1 MIGSLLGNRYEIIS
15 QLGGGGMALVYKARD
30 TLLNRPVTVKVL
42 RPEYTGDEEFVARF
56 RREAQAVAKLSHPN
70 IVSVYDVGQER
81 DTHYIVMEYI
91 EGRNLKQI
99 IKENGKLP
107 VHQAID
113 IASQICIGL
122 QDAHEHGIVH
132 RDIKPHNILVT
143 DNGRV
148 KVTDFGIAQMIS
160 SVTVTDSGTIVGS
173 VHYFSPEQAKG
184 GVTGAKSDIYSAGV
198 VLYEMVTGKV
208 PFEGETP
215 IAVALKHIQ
224 ESPLPPSKINAQVSP
239 ELERVIL
246 RAMEKDVTMRYMSA
260 GDMARDLRRLTTGGG
275 PDDTRVMDAD
285 EFATRVLSGPVIITK
300 DMPFD
305 EENEYRKRKKKKM
318 RPMAKV
324 FLVAV
329 VLGLLAGAVYGAF
342 LGLNS
347 YLNVPDVRVPDVKNK
362 PLEEAKIILEK
373 NQLDYNPQL
382 RNDPTVPNGNVISQD
397 PFAGS
402 TVKQNTKIVLIVSN
416 GPKYVQVPNV
426 VKKEKAAAEVDIGN
440 AGFDVSHSE
449 EFSNEVPAG
458 SVISQT
464 PSGGSDAVE
473 GSTVKLVIS
482 KGAEPK
488 PTTVPNL
495 VGLTREA
502 AEAAL
507 KDAGLVLNP
516 QAAEKESTDFPQ
528 GLVISQNPAADVQ
541 LNQGD
546 TVSIVLSAGPGP
558 KAKMV
563 QVDVPIPDDGMIH
576 TVKIVVTDVTGTRVA
591 LGPEEHNSG
600 ERFTTLINY
609 YNKGKIQV
617 YLDEKLV
624 REELVN

>member
-1 MIGSLLGNRYEIIS
+1 MIGSVLGNRYEIIS

-42 RPEYTGDEEFVARF
+42 RPEYTSDEEFVSRF
-56 RREAQAVAKLSHPN
+56 RKEAQAVAKLSHPN

-107 VHQAID
+107 VTQAED
-113 IASQICIGL
+113 IANQICAGL

-148 KVTDFGIAQMIS
+148 KVTDFGIAQMMS

-184 GVTGAKSDIYSAGV
+184 GVTGAKSDIYSVGV

-224 ESPLPPSKINAQVSP
+224 DSPLPPSNLNSQVSP

-260 GDMARDLRRLTTGGG
+260 GDMARDLRRLLTGGG
-275 PDDTRVMDAD
+275 PDDTRIMDAD

-300 DMPFD
+300 DKDID
-305 EENEYRKRKKKKM
+305 EETEYRKRKKKRM
-318 RPMAKV
+318 RPMVKV
-324 FLVAV
+324 MIAAIVI
-329 VLGLLAGAVYGAF
+329 GLLAGAVY
-342 LGLNS
+342 GLNS
-347 YLNVPDVRVPDVKNK
+347 YLNVPDVRVPDVKQK
-362 PLEEAKIILEK
+362 SLEEAKAILK
-373 NQLDYNPQL
+373 ANTLDYDTQL
-382 RNDPTVPNGNVISQD
+382 KNDPTVPDGNVISQD

-402 TVKQNTKIVLIVSN
+402 TVKQNTKVLLTISQ
-416 GPKYVQVPNV
+416 GPKYVKVPDV
-426 VKKEKAAAEVDIGN
+426 VRKEKEAAEVEINN
-440 AGFDVSHSE
+440 AGFEVSESE
-449 EFSNEVPAG
+449 DYSDEVAAG
-458 SVISQT
+458 SIVSQT
-464 PSGGSDAVE
+464 PEAGSDAVE

-488 PTTVPNL
+488 PITVPNL
-495 VGLTREA
+495 VGLTQDA
-502 AEAAL
+502 AKAAL
-507 KDAGLVLNP
+507 QNIGLSLNP
-516 QAAEKESTDFPQ
+516 QVTTQQSTDYAQ
-528 GLVISQNPAADVQ
+528 GVVISQNPAA
-541 LNQGD
+541 NAEAKQGD
-546 TVSIVLSAGPGP
+546 SVSIVTSAGPGP
-558 KAKMV
+558 EAKTAEV
-563 QVDVPIPDDGMIH
+563 KDVPIPDDGMVH
-576 TVKIVVTDVTGTRVA
+576 TVKIVVTDVAGTRVA
-591 LGPEEHNSG
+591 YGPQEHNAG
-600 ERFTTLINY
+600 ERFYRLINY

-617 YLDEKLV
+617 YVDEKLV
-624 REELVN
+624 GEELVN

>member
-1 MIGSLLGNRYEIIS
+1 MIGSVLGNRYEIIS

-42 RPEYTGDEEFVARF
+42 RPEYTSDEEFVSRF
-56 RREAQAVAKLSHPN
+56 RKEAQAVAKLSHPN

-81 DTHYIVMEYI
+81 DTHFIVMEYI

-107 VHQAID
+107 VSQAED
-113 IASQICIGL
+113 IAGQICAGL

-148 KVTDFGIAQMIS
+148 KVTDFGIAQMMS

-184 GVTGAKSDIYSAGV
+184 GVTGAKSDIYSVGV

-224 ESPLPPSKINAQVSP
+224 DAPLPPSKLNPQVSP

-260 GDMARDLRRLTTGGG
+260 GDMARDLRRLITGGG
-275 PDDTRVMDAD
+275 PDDTRIMDAD

-300 DMPFD
+300 DKGMQD
-305 EENEYRKRKKKKM
+305 ETEYRKRKKKRM
-318 RPMAKV
+318 RPLVKV
-324 FLVAV
+324 LIAAM
-329 VLGLLAGAVYGAF
+329 VLGLLAGALY
-342 LGLNS
+342 GLNS
-347 YLNVPDVRVPDVKNK
+347 YLNVPDVRVPDVKLK
-362 PLEEAKIILEK
+362 PLEEAKSILK
-373 NQLDYNPQL
+373 ANHLDFDVQL
-382 RNDPTVPNGNVISQD
+382 RNDPAVPPQNVISQD

-402 TVKQNTKIVLIVSN
+402 TVKENTKIILTVSQ
-416 GPKYVQVPNV
+416 GPKYVQVPDV
-426 VKKEKAAAEVDIGN
+426 VKKEKAAAEVDISN
-440 AGFDVSHSE
+440 AGFKVSESE
-449 EFSNEVPAG
+449 DFSDEVAAG

-464 PSGGSDAVE
+464 PDAGSDAVE

-482 KGAEPK
+482 KGPEPK
-488 PTTVPNL
+488 PVTVPNL
-495 VGLTREA
+495 VGLTQDA
-502 AEAAL
+502 AKAEL
-507 KDAGLVLNP
+507 QNAGLTLNP
-516 QAAEKESTDFPQ
+516 QVTTQQSTDYPQ
-528 GLVISQNPAADVQ
+528 GLVISQDPAANAQ
-541 LNQGD
+541 ATQGD
-546 TVSIVLSAGPGP
+546 TVSIVTSAGPGP
-558 KAKMV
+558 EAKTAEV
-563 QVDVPIPDDGMIH
+563 VVPVPDDGMVH
-576 TVKIVVTDVTGTRVA
+576 SVKIVVSDVSGTRVA
-591 LGPEEHNSG
+591 LGPEEHNPG
-600 ERFTTLINY
+600 ERFTKLITY

-617 YLDEKLV
+617 YIDEKLV
-624 REELVN
+624 GEELVN

>member
-1 MIGSLLGNRYEIIS
+1 MRPVIGSVLGNRYEIIS

-42 RPEYTGDEEFVARF
+42 RPEYTGDEEFVSRF

-81 DTHYIVMEYI
+81 DTHFIVMEYI

-107 VHQAID
+107 VNQAID
-113 IASQICIGL
+113 IASQICAGL

-148 KVTDFGIAQMIS
+148 KVTDFGIAQMMS
-160 SVTVTDSGTIVGS
+160 SVTVTDSGTIIGS

-224 ESPLPPSKINAQVSP
+224 DSPLPPGQLNPQVSP

-260 GDMARDLRRLTTGGG
+260 GDMARDLRRLINGGG
-275 PDDTRVMDAD
+275 PDDTRIMDAD
-285 EFATRVLSGPVIITK
+285 EFATRVLNGPVIITK
-300 DMPFD
+300 DKPF
-305 EENEYRKRKKKKM
+305 EEETEYRKRKKKRM
-318 RPMAKV
+318 RPMAKA
-324 FLVAV
+324 LIMAII
-329 VLGLLAGAVYGAF
+329 LGLLAGAVY
-342 LGLNS
+342 GLNS
-347 YLNVPDVRVPDVKNK
+347 YLNVPDVRVPDVKQK
-362 PLEEAKIILEK
+362 PLEEAKTILK
-373 NQLDYNPQL
+373 NSQLDFDTQL

-397 PFAGS
+397 PFAGA
-402 TVKQNTKIVLIVSN
+402 TVKQNTKIILTVSQ
-416 GPKYVQVPNV
+416 GPKYVQVPDV
-426 VKKEKAAAEVDIGN
+426 VKKEKEAAEVDINN
-440 AGFDVSHSE
+440 AGFKVSESE
-449 EFSNEVPAG
+449 DYSDEVAAG
-458 SVISQT
+458 SVVSQT
-464 PSGGSDAVE
+464 PDAGSDAVE

-488 PTTVPNL
+488 PATVPNL
-495 VGLTREA
+495 VGLTQDA
-502 AEAAL
+502 AKAAL
-507 KDAGLVLNP
+507 QNAGLNLNP
-516 QAAEKESTDFPQ
+516 QVTTQQSTDYPQ
-528 GLVISQNPAADVQ
+528 GIVVSQNPAANAQV
-541 LNQGD
+541 NQGD
-546 TVSIVLSAGPGP
+546 TVSIVTSAGPGP
-558 KAKMV
+558 EAKTAEV
-563 QVDVPIPDDGMIH
+563 EVPVPDDGMVH
-576 TVKIVVTDVTGTRVA
+576 TVKIVVIDAAGTRVA
-591 LGPEEHNSG
+591 LGPEEHNAG
-600 ERFTTLINY
+600 ETFKQLVIY

-617 YLDEKLV
+617 YIDDKLNAEKL
-624 REELVN
+624 LN